1 MKYLRIVMVVIF
13 LMLPLFAASQARADN
28 DRGSQYWFRSDNAP
42 DIDIWTNKGND
53 ATYYFGEDVAVYF
66 RADQDCYVVVY
77 DIDPSGDVHILY
89 PSSIEGGTFVR
100 GGDVYR
106 IPGTNDDFKLEV
118 ADNSGLDRIY
128 AVASFDYI
136 NSPDF
141 MRYVGYNYGNTQ
153 DYDDSQFVMHTYG
166 NIDNFVDD
174 IDARITSGDI
184 SVAYTNFNVD
194 DNYRNYNYYRYADY
208 PPYDVSSVWIGC
220 DYPGSEIWI
229 DGIFYGIAP
238 VLVPRIIVGYHW
250 VWVYYGGY
258 PCYQQY
264 FWVPRYH
271 RFDLNIRV
279 GNRFRD
285 GRYRHDEFNRWRFVQ
300 RPVHN
305 DPGFVKDARVQRE
318 KSIRTRTLPPSVVRD
333 YVDKGVMT
341 RDNPLAK
348 GIRTDRTIDRNSGRI
363 ITPDRN
369 RSGSVI
375 IDRNKTIVIDRGGNK
390 AIIDRGNTDSR
401 NRGNVGRSP
410 NSNNRGNE
418 ARPNSGSRGR
428 SSRNNNGRSRSKM
441 ITTPDVPQPQVPERP
456 GQEAAPV
463 NRQKDQE
470 RIIERGDGDRPS
482 QNAGNVQREE
492 TPKAQQQHDNGS
504 YRQRESSNSSDRG
517 TNEKA
522 PRSENS
528 SRGNSGD
535 RESQG
540 RQR

>member
-13 LMLPLFAASQARADN
+13 LMLPLIAASQARADN
-28 DRGSQYWFRSDNAP
+28 DRGSQYWYRSDNAP

-66 RADQDCYVVVY
+66 KADQDCYVVVY

-89 PSSIEGGTFVR
+89 PSSIDGGTFVR

-128 AVASFDYI
+128 AVASYDYI
-136 NSPDF
+136 NPPDF
-141 MRYVGYNYGNTQ
+141 MRYVGYDYGNTQ

-174 IDARITSGDI
+174 IDAKITSGNI

-194 DNYRNYNYYRYADY
+194 DNYRNYTYYRYADY
-208 PPYDVSSVWIGC
+208 PYYDVSSVWIGC
-220 DYPGSEIWI
+220 DFPGAEIWI

-250 VWVYYGGY
+250 VWAYYGGY

-285 GRYRHDEFNRWRFVQ
+285 GRYRHTEFNRWRFVQ

-305 DPGFVKDARVQRE
+305 DAGFVKDARVLRE
-318 KSIRTRTLPPSVVRD
+318 KSIRTRTLPPSVVRG
-333 YVDKGVMT
+333 YVDRGIIT

-348 GIRTDRTIDRNSGRI
+348 GIRTDRTIDGNFSRV

-369 RSGSVI
+369 GSGNVI
-375 IDRNKTIVIDRGGNK
+375 IDRNKTVVNDRGGNK
-390 AIIDRGNTDSR
+390 TVIDRGDSNSR
-401 NRGNVGRSP
+401 NRGNVSRSP
-410 NSNNRGNE
+410 NSNNGGKVV
-418 ARPNSGSRGR
+418 RPNSGTRSRGSHSNR
-428 SSRNNNGRSRSKM
+428 GNSRSKM
-441 ITTPDVPQPQVPERP
+441 ITTPEVLQPQVPERP
-456 GQEAAPV
+456 GREAAPV

-470 RIIERGDGDRPS
+470 KIIENGNGNNSS
-482 QNAGNVQREE
+482 QNIRDSQREE
-492 TPKAQQQHDNGS
+492 APKARQQHENGS
-504 YRQRESSNSSDRG
+504 YRQRDSSNSSSKG
-517 TNEKA
+517 ASEKA
-522 PRSENS
+522 PRSEKS
-528 SRGNSGD
+528 SRSNSGG
-535 RESQG
+535 RESRG